1 MSMNTP
7 SAVPSQT
14 RSFTT
19 IFLIEMWERFGYYGM
34 QALIVYYMVQRLGFP
49 DERATLVWGAAAA
62 LIYVAPAIGGWIG
75 DKVLGAR
82 RTMLLGAV
90 VLSLGYGLMVV
101 PGQSTWFLFCALGV
115 IVVGNGLFKSNS
127 GNLVRKIYEGDDSRI
142 DSAFTIYYMAV
153 NLGAM
158 ISQLLTPWLKDY
170 VNEHYAGELG
180 WHIAFA
186 VCAVGLL
193 LGLANYALM
202 RRAMQHIGS
211 EPDDRPLQWGKLLGV
226 LAGSVVVVFA
236 SAYILEQQGVARA
249 FVYLAGL
256 VVIGIFAYLIG
267 TGQRSERAGLIAA
280 LVLTVQSIF
289 YFIFYQ
295 QMSTSLA
302 LFALRNVDPAFVVFG
317 VHLWDWS
324 PAQFQAF
331 NPIWIFI
338 LSPVLAWAYTRAG
351 RSGRDISIAA
361 KFALGFVIVAA
372 GFFIYGAAG
381 HVADETG
388 RVSSWLMVW
397 GYGAISLGE
406 LLVSGL
412 GLAMIARYVPAR
424 VGGFMMGAY
433 FVATGVSQYLG
444 GLVASFASVPADITN
459 PLESLPI
466 YTGLFNK
473 LGLAALVCTVIA
485 IAVLPLM
492 NRLSSTHHQGAAES
506 RLAEDAS

>member
-1 MSMNTP
+1 METTP
-7 SAVPSQT
+7 ANRSKT

-19 IFLIEMWERFGYYGM
+19 IFLIEMWERFGFYGM
-34 QALIVYYMVQRLGFP
+34 QALIVYYMVQRLEFP

-75 DKVLGAR
+75 DKILGTR

-90 VLSLGYGLMVV
+90 VLSVGYSLMVV
-101 PGQSTWFLFCALGV
+101 PGQSIWFLFCALGV
-115 IVVGNGLFKSNS
+115 IVVGNGLFKANA

-170 VNEHYAGELG
+170 VNDHYSNQMG

-193 LGLANYALM
+193 LGLANYWLM
-202 RRAMQHIGS
+202 RRAMDHIGS
-211 EPDDRPLQWGKLLGV
+211 APDDLPLDWGKLGAV
-226 LAGSVVVVFA
+226 LAGCVVTVFA
-236 SAYILEQQGVARA
+236 SAYILQEQGIARA
-249 FVYLAGL
+249 FVYLAGV
-256 VVIGIFAYLIG
+256 VVIGIFAYLIS
-267 TGQRSERAGLIAA
+267 TGQRNERAGLIAA
-280 LVLTVQSIF
+280 LVLTVQTIF

-302 LFALRNVDPAFVVFG
+302 LFALRNVDPAFNVFG

-331 NPIWIFI
+331 NPIWIFV

-351 RSGRDISIAA
+351 RSGKDLSIAS

-372 GFFIYGAAG
+372 GFFIYGASG
-381 HVADETG
+381 YFADSQG
-388 RVSSWLMVW
+388 KVSSWLMVW

-412 GLAMIARYVPAR
+412 GLAMIARYVPER
-424 VGGFMMGAY
+424 MGGFMMGAY
-433 FVATGVSQYLG
+433 FVASGVSQYLG
-444 GLVASFASVPADITN
+444 GLVATYASVPRDITD
-459 PLESLPI
+459 PLQTMPI
-466 YTGLFNK
+466 YTSLFNK
-473 LGLAALVCTVIA
+473 LGFAALICTVIA

-492 NRLSSTHHQGAAES
+492 KRLSQAHHGRGQ
-506 RLAEDAS
+506 